1 MGTYVMVRGI
11 VSVLGAAFLAGCT
24 SLGTL
29 LDEGAQQPG
38 EPVNRFADTAPLL
51 PDPALP
57 AWRDPAYDAYR
68 SVRLSRFASEEEFQA
83 WLRGLEGITEQE
95 LESAD
100 GDIPPP
106 PPPPPPPAPAPGLET
121 VTVTAAKASDASPAA
136 NPEITNNQIR
146 GVDEGDIVKQVGDHL
161 VILQDGRLFIT
172 DLMPDGAP
180 GLALDTRADVYRSDR
195 EDTWY
200 DELLVAGRTLLVT
213 GYSYREDATEFTV
226 LRLNEDAS
234 VTRQATFYLASEDYY
249 DTDNYATRMIDGKL
263 VIHTPIFLY
272 GQGWWDAFDPPKIRE
287 WQKESAEG
295 GRIDRRDLGE
305 PLFRAEDIWMP
316 VQRVADPVIHT
327 VTVCDIDGA
336 TDKSAPAC
344 SSNAIV
350 GTEDYEFLVTR
361 EAFWLWMA
369 PGYSETWIDEPAEMS
384 EAAEAEAI
392 AMCEGDL
399 RPGAEMVG
407 EGALVQLP
415 IDGSEPR
422 VTGVRGKPQNQFSMD
437 MDGGE
442 FRALLDWN
450 AADCPRWMGK
460 ETAELAYFATP
471 LDSLSDTLDRTPD
484 SAYVEVPSPKGA
496 AYEARFTPDYLV
508 YGGRS
513 SWGDYPPAPNET
525 DARDTGQAI
534 VLPTADPRAPQ
545 FIDIPHGVIRAE
557 RAGPY
562 MALTGYRDVR
572 GLNVSLI
579 DLRDTPRL
587 GGTIVLGGRYESENR
602 SHAFNSSIAR
612 DGTGLIGIPTV
623 RNEEEGGRWWFWSD
637 TSDMTYLT
645 VRANAS
651 LTLAGTLRANA
662 DSVEEADYECEV
674 SCIDWYG
681 NARPIF
687 TGGRNLALVNSEIIE
702 GEMVD
707 GRMHELHR
715 LNILMPPPRAVAGET
730 GRPEAP

>member
-1 MGTYVMVRGI
+1 MWQG
-11 VSVLGAAFLAGCT
+11 
-24 SLGTL
+24 
-29 LDEGAQQPG
+29 G
-38 EPVNRFADTAPLL
+38 EPTPAEPLNRFADVAPLA
-51 PDPALP
+51 PDPTLP
-57 AWRDPAYDAYR
+57 AWQDAAYDAFR
-68 SVRLSRFASEEEFQA
+68 SAELRRFSSEEEFQT
-83 WLRGLEGITEQE
+83 WLRRLQGISDVEPE
-95 LESAD
+95 EEEFDDVAD
-100 GDIPPP
+100 AAIPPPPPPSPPP
-106 PPPPPPPAPAPGLET
+106 PPPPPPPPVPMMSAPAAEST
-121 VTVTAAKASDASPAA
+121 TAVTASRAADTGASA

-146 GVDEGDIVKQVGDHL
+146 GVDEGDIVKQVGNHL

-172 DLMPDGAP
+172 DLMPGGEP
-180 GLALDTRADVYRSDR
+180 GLALDERANVYRSDR

-226 LRLNEDAS
+226 LRLNEDAT

-249 DTDNYATRMIDGKL
+249 DSDNYATRMIDGKL
-263 VIHTPIFLY
+263 VIHTPIHIY

-287 WQKESAEG
+287 WQKESEDG
-295 GRIDRRDLGE
+295 DRIDRRDLGE

-316 VQRVADPVIHT
+316 VQRVVDPVIHT
-327 VTVCDIDGA
+327 VTVCDISGA
-336 TDKSAPAC
+336 SDTSAPAC
-344 SSNAIV
+344 TSNAIV

-369 PGYSETWIDEPAEMS
+369 PGYGETYVDDPAEMDDDRI
-384 EAAEAEAI
+384 EAL
-392 AMCEGDL
+392 CEGDL
-399 RPGAEMVG
+399 RPTYEQVA
-407 EGALVQLP
+407 EGALIQLP
-415 IDGSEPR
+415 IDGGEPR
-422 VTGVRGKPQNQFSMD
+422 ATGVRGKPQNQFSMD
-437 MDGGE
+437 MEDGE

-450 AADCPRWMGK
+450 AAACPRWYGK
-460 ETAELAYFATP
+460 ETAELAYFSTP
-471 LDSLSDTLDRTPD
+471 LDSLSGTTSSTPA
-484 SAYVEVPSPKGA
+484 SAYVDAPSPKGP

-513 SWGDYPPAPNET
+513 SWGDYPPAPDQRE
-525 DARDTGQAI
+525 ARDTGQVVI
-534 VLPTADPRAPQ
+534 LPTASPQ
-545 FIDIPHGVIRAE
+545 SPQLIDIPHGVIRAE

-562 MALTGYRDVR
+562 MALTGYRDVT
-572 GLNVSLI
+572 GLNMSLI

-587 GGTIVLGGRYESENR
+587 GGTIILGGRYESENR
-602 SHAFNSSIAR
+602 SHAFNSSIAE

-623 RNEEEGGRWWFWSD
+623 RNEEQGGRWWFWSD

-662 DSVEEADYECEV
+662 ESVDGADYECEV

-707 GRMHELHR
+707 GRMREVRR
-715 LNILMPPPRAVAGET
+715 LNILMPPRREVAGHLGT
-730 GRPEAP
+730 PDAP